1 MFETGKTQ
9 WSLRENWLDLDHAK
23 ELQMISRLLDD
34 HPKIVELVL
43 QDLRA
48 APTGRQRTTCR
59 AGVLNAEQALR
70 VLVVK
75 QMKGFSYRDLAFH
88 LVDSR
93 SYRTFCRFGITDRP
107 PSKSALNLSLKSI
120 RPETLE
126 AIHRLLVG
134 AAREAR
140 IETGRKVRTDC
151 TVVESNIHE
160 PRDSELLWDGVR
172 VITRLLGQARKLLGS
187 DSVVFGNR
195 TRRAK
200 RRRLEITNAKNPKD
214 RQQAYRDLLG
224 VTAEVCACGR
234 TAVDLL
240 RTESIQARLDLT
252 QSFAAQG
259 IANELDHYLPL
270 IQKVVDQ
277 SRRRVLQ
284 GESVPSD
291 EKIVSIFEEHTDIIR
306 KDNRETF
313 YGHKICL
320 TGGASSMILDCT
332 VLRGNPADTTLA
344 KTMVDRQAEI
354 FARPP
359 RQIVFD
365 GGFASKMNLD
375 EIKAAGVKDVAFSK
389 RRGMEIGA
397 MVKSTWVY
405 KRLRNFRAGIEGNIS
420 FLKRVFGL
428 DRCTWKSWSSF
439 QSYVWGSIFSFNLLV
454 LARHQLKR
462 ASC

>member
-1 MFETGKTQ
+1 MFETGKAQ

-34 HPKIVELVL
+34 YPKIVELVL

-48 APTGRQRTTCR
+48 TPTGRRRTTCR
-59 AGVLNAEQALR
+59 TGSLSAEQILR

-75 QMKGFSYRDLAFH
+75 QMNGFSYRDLAFH

-107 PSKSALNLSLKSI
+107 PSRSALNQSLKSI
-120 RPETLE
+120 QQATLE
-126 AIHRLLVG
+126 AIHRIVIG
-134 AAREAR
+134 AAKEEK

-172 VITRLLGQARKLLGS
+172 VVTRLLGRARKLLGS
-187 DSVVFGNR
+187 DTLTFGNR

-214 RQQAYRDLLG
+214 RQRAYRDLLQ
-224 VTAEVCACGR
+224 VTAEVYACGQ
-234 TAVDLL
+234 TALDLL
-240 RTESIQARLDLT
+240 RTAQASLDLM

-259 IANELDHYLPL
+259 LANDLDHYLPL
-270 IQKVVDQ
+270 VHKVIDQ
-277 SRRRVLQ
+277 TRRRVLEGQ
-284 GESVPSD
+284 SVPAE

-354 FARPP
+354 FSRPP

-365 GGFASKMNLD
+365 GGFASKVNLD

-420 FLKRVFGL
+420 FLKRIFGL
-428 DRCTWKSWSSF
+428 GRCTWKSWSSF

-454 LARHQLKR
+454 FARHQLKR
-462 ASC
+462 DSLLS